1 MGGDGC
7 MPSTSKK
14 QQKVM
19 CIAESIKKGK
29 TPAGYSRQAAKIAGS
44 MSEEQLKEFC
54 ETPVREQ

>member
-1 MGGDGC
+1 